1 MAKFIHTDTDDII
14 CPYCGHNNED
24 EKSELEFESS
34 TECEKCKNEFDYRM
48 DISYSNHQNAV
59 EDDDI
64 ICPLCGYKD
73 MEEQSEVEFE
83 SSIQCK
89 QCKKEFDYRSD
100 FRYTTFKK

>member
-1 MAKFIHTDTDDII
+1 MTKIIHIDTDDII

-34 TECEKCKNEFDYRM
+34 TECENCDKEFDYRM
-48 DISYSNHQNAV
+48 DVSYTNFENV
-59 EDDDI
+59 MEGDDI
-64 ICPLCGYKD
+64 ICPDCGYKNTD
-73 MEEQSEVEFE
+73 EKSEAEIE
-83 SSIQCK
+83 GSTRCK